1 MRFYFLILP
10 VLLVLGCTPLPE
22 LDLTKEID
30 VPRCSH
36 PGGATVTLV
45 TVLRSKGGAGT
56 HSALIVNGNQRVI
69 FDPSGSFNHE
79 SLTIRGDVI
88 YGANPAVVDT
98 YIDYHTHNTHDTSA
112 LTVHVP
118 DEITE
123 DLLVRIMKLGY
134 VQRAHC
140 AQSISSLLHD
150 THGFE
155 SIRTTFFPKNLMEN
169 FLELKNVRWVRFS
182 QPDETERSEKIY
194 TWVGQ
199 KPLFNIE

>member
-10 VLLVLGCTPLPE
+10 LLLVIGCVPLPE

-30 VPRCSH
+30 VPRYRH

-45 TVLRSKGGAGT
+45 TVLGSKRGFGA

-69 FDPSGSFNHE
+69 FDPAGSLEHE

-98 YIDYHTHNTHDTSA
+98 YIDYHTRNTHDTSV
-112 LTVHVP
+112 LSIRVP
-118 DEITE
+118 DEIAE
-123 DLLVRIMKLGY
+123 DLLIRIMKHGY
-134 VQRAHC
+134 GRRAHC

-155 SIRTTFFPKNLMEN
+155 NIRTTFFPKKLMEN
-169 FLELKNVRWVRFS
+169 FLELKNVKSIRFS
-182 QPDETERSEKIY
+182 QPDETERSTKIY
-194 TWVGQ
+194 TWLGQ
-199 KPLFNIE
+199 KPLFNI